1 MTHLLS
7 APVALETQSGLD
19 DLPRMAGW
27 SVSCSCGFEARTS
40 LSAMFA
46 NMDAVAHV
54 TFMTTDAVVKARASQ
69 KRVAA
74 RLQEGA

>member
-7 APVALETQSGLD
+7 APVAKAAH
-19 DLPRMAGW
+19 AGSIGGF
-27 SVSCSCGFEARTS
+27 SVTCSCGFTASTS
-40 LSAMFA
+40 LSVIFA
-46 NMDAVAHV
+46 EQAAADHV
-54 TFMTTDAVVKARASQ
+54 RFMTTDAVVKARASQ